1 MQDILN
7 LIQMI
12 FDTIKK
18 YVFLILGRADELEET
33 TAPAEAE

>member
-1 MQDILN
+1 MQEVLN

-18 YVFLILGRADELEET
+18 YLFLILGKADELEEET
-33 TAPAEAE
+33 QGE

>member
-1 MQDILN
+1 MQDVIS

-18 YVFLILGRADELEET
+18 YLFLILGRADELEEN
-33 TAPAEAE
+33 

>member
-1 MQDILN
+1 MSVDEVLS

-18 YVFLILGRADELEET
+18 YFDMIFGKSTDETEKT
-33 TAPAEAE
+33 SD

>member
-1 MQDILN
+1 MQDVLS

-18 YVFLILGRADELEET
+18 YLFLILGRADELEEN
-33 TAPAEAE
+33 